1 MRLRAVVTMV
11 LLACAGP
18 AHSAIAAEPEPQ
30 FESMTIGK
38 ARVHLQF
45 APGVDAQ
52 KGKQLQSWIARSGQ
66 VIADYF
72 GSFPVPEVTILV
84 ITGDGAAITSGA
96 AFSDP
101 ELRIRVK
108 VGRDTSPATY
118 LADWIMAHEMVH
130 LAIPEVPR
138 NQIWF
143 QEGVATYVEIVARAR
158 AGLSGANGGW
168 AELFRNI
175 EQGMPQKGDR
185 GLDFTPTWARTYWG
199 GAMFCLMADVELRKR
214 SNNRIGLEDALR
226 GIVASGGNYSKTW
239 PLEQTLKIADAATGH
254 SVLTDLHALLKD
266 NGNPPD
272 LAGLWRD
279 LGVSMHEGKLRL
291 RDNAPLSAI
300 RKAII
305 DNR

>member
-1 MRLRAVVTMV
+1 MKLRAVVTLGLFV
-11 LLACAGP
+11 FAGLAHGAV
-18 AHSAIAAEPEPQ
+18 AAEPEPQ
-30 FESMTIGK
+30 FASMMIGK
-38 ARVHLQF
+38 TRVHLQF
-45 APGVDAQ
+45 APGVDAH
-52 KGKQLQSWIARSGQ
+52 KGTQLQSWIARSGQ

-72 GSFPVPEVTILV
+72 GGFPVPELTILV
-84 ITGDGAAITSGA
+84 ITGEGAAVASGA

-118 LADWIMAHEMVH
+118 LADWIMVHEMVH

-143 QEGVATYVEIVARAR
+143 HEGVATYVEIVARAR
-158 AGLSGANGGW
+158 AGLSGDNGGW
-168 AELFRNI
+168 AELIRNM

-185 GLDFTPTWARTYWG
+185 GLDFTPTWGRTYWG
-199 GAMFCLMADVELRKR
+199 GAMLSLMADVELRKR
-214 SNNRIGLEDALR
+214 SNNRVGLQDALR

-239 PLEQTLKIADAATGH
+239 PLAKTLKIADAATGH
-254 SVLTDLHALLKD
+254 TVLTDLHAQLGA

-291 RDNAPLSAI
+291 REDAPLSAI